1 MSCICKKPIV
11 TEGIKLI
18 GRINE
23 EGEPFTILEFTC
35 PSCGYFIKATE
46 WGEVDIDDALGSLM
60 EEIKE
65 DYIQD
70 GITDDTTIEGI
81 TCSNCGEMIPPHTV
95 KQHFDVEF
103 MEEFHNC
110 PEE

>member
-46 WGEVDIDDALGSLM
+46 WGEVDIDEALGCLM
-60 EEIKE
+60 EEI
-65 DYIQD
+65 
-70 GITDDTTIEGI
+70 TDDTIIEGI

-110 PEE
+110 PKE